1 MHKLQCLNISKRF
14 LTGCFM
20 GTMSQLASH
29 SYWRDSFQDQLT
41 VAFRDQLL
49 GNVLHESQKSQHAG
63 RMLDSLVK
71 DELKVFRKEKDRIKS
86 NMVAK

>member
-1 MHKLQCLNISKRF
+1 M
-14 LTGCFM
+14 
-20 GTMSQLASH
+20 
-29 SYWRDSFQDQLT
+29 
-41 VAFRDQLL
+41 AFRDQLL

-71 DELKVFRKEKDRIKS
+71 DELKVFRKEKERIKS